1 MHILIDEEDLN
12 EAEEFVKSGELVTLM
27 NDWGLSINSM
37 GIILN
42 TLFTGFDDLREKLKE
57 ENK

>member
-1 MHILIDEEDLN
+1 MQILIDEQDLN
-12 EAEEFVKSGELVTLM
+12 EAEEFVKSGELVALM

-37 GIILN
+37 GIILDA
-42 TLFTGFDDLREKLKE
+42 LFNGFDNLREKFKE